1 MTIKLI
7 LNIILTI
14 LIIYIFFIY
23 NVEHLENDSNTQT
36 STSFT
41 DQQKIDIKK
50 IINEL
55 YMSDVDAIRNLSDV
69 ATKLQTPGK
78 LILPGDLTV
87 QGNMGFGPNATT
99 INAQINKDGN
109 IDGKKL
115 TFIDGYASGNM
126 GFGPNATTINAQIN
140 KDGNIDGKKLTFI
153 DGYASGNMVFGP
165 NATTIN
171 AQIEKDGT
179 INGKNLNLKG
189 NLRIIDGGIINVD
202 NGSMNVTAN
211 TIDPGHFKLTN
222 ALKNSNNEAM
232 VWSMSNI
239 KSNSNN
245 KNGNK
250 LSFSRKMG
258 YTTAFIPSLELY
270 DSGDVNIPGNLTV
283 NGNIPGYLRF
293 NELNDILIKKN
304 RVRFIRVG
312 NMKSTDIFTEGEY
325 RAMFSNLDFSS
336 MNFSNT
342 TNSTANT
349 GQTEIDRLTRE
360 LEIAKLNLPIAG
372 LTDVLNRVNTT
383 ATNSTANTT
392 ATNSAANT
400 GQTGQTGQFVWT
412 LIEIRVFDDTG
423 TNIALGK
430 SVSVK
435 SGLTGPPIYP
445 LNNIINDKISENKTD
460 IDAVI
465 NTDMIINGY
474 QAKGPNPH
482 QLEIDLKGE
491 FNISQIQLFN
501 IKVPS
506 RTNIMNNT
514 IVELISDYGP
524 KKYIT
529 NRNDP
534 NYYNDDKIPQQLV
547 IKRRINTGLWDGI
560 YSKEFLL

>member
-1 MTIKLI
+1 M
-7 LNIILTI
+7 
-14 LIIYIFFIY
+14 
-23 NVEHLENDSNTQT
+23 D
-36 STSFT
+36 
-41 DQQKIDIKK
+41 
-50 IINEL
+50 
-55 YMSDVDAIRNLSDV
+55 
-69 ATKLQTPGK
+69 
-78 LILPGDLTV
+78 
-87 QGNMGFGPNATT
+87 FGPNATT
-99 INAQINKDGN
+99 INAQINN
-109 IDGKKL
+109 
-115 TFIDGYASGNM
+115 
-126 GFGPNATTINAQIN
+126 
-140 KDGNIDGKKLTFI
+140 
-153 DGYASGNMVFGP
+153 
-165 NATTIN
+165 
-171 AQIEKDGT
+171 DGT
-179 INGKNLNLKG
+179 INGKNLILKG
-189 NLRIIDGGIINVD
+189 NLRILDGGIINVD

-239 KSNSNN
+239 KSNSNY

-360 LEIAKLNLPIAG
+360 LEIAKSELEKAKLNLPIAG
-372 LTDVLNRVNTT
+372 LTAGLNMVNTT
-383 ATNSTANTT
+383 TTNSTANTT
-392 ATNSAANT
+392 ATNSTANT
-400 GQTGQTGQFVWT
+400 GQTGQFDWT

-430 SVSVK
+430 SVRSIAGDVHK
-435 SGLTGPPIYP
+435 DRLTGPLIYP

-460 IDAVI
+460 TDVAIK
-465 NTDMIINGY
+465 TDMIINGY

-506 RTNIMNNT
+506 KTNRMNNT

>member
-87 QGNMGFGPNATT
+87 QGNM
-99 INAQINKDGN
+99 D
-109 IDGKKL
+109 
-115 TFIDGYASGNM
+115 
-126 GFGPNATTINAQIN
+126 FGPNATTINAQIN

-165 NATTIN
+165 NATTTN

-179 INGKNLNLKG
+179 INGKNLILKG
-189 NLRIIDGGIINVD
+189 NLKILDGGIINVD

-222 ALKNSNNEAM
+222 TLKISNNEAL

-258 YTTAFIPSLELY
+258 NATTFIPSLELY

-283 NGNIPGYLRF
+283 NGNIPGYLTF

-325 RAMFSNLDFSS
+325 RAIDFSKIDFSKMDFSNMKF
-336 MNFSNT
+336 NNT

-349 GQTEIDRLTRE
+349 GQTEINRLTRE
-360 LEIAKLNLPIAG
+360 LEIAKLNLPITG

-383 ATNSTANTT
+383 ATNSTTNTTATNSTANTT
-392 ATNSAANT
+392 ATNSTANT
-400 GQTGQTGQFVWT
+400 GQTGQFDWT

-423 TNIALGK
+423 TNIALNKG
-430 SVSVK
+430 VSVK
-435 SGLTGPPIYP
+435 SDAAGVYRDRLTGPPIYP
-445 LNNIINDKISENKTD
+445 LNNIINGKISENKTD
-460 IDAVI
+460 TEQAIK
-465 NTDMIINGY
+465 NDMIINGY

-506 RTNIMNNT
+506 KTNRMNNT

-524 KKYIT
+524 RKYIT
-529 NRNDP
+529 NRYDP
-534 NYYNDDKIPQQLV
+534 NYSNDQKIPQHLV